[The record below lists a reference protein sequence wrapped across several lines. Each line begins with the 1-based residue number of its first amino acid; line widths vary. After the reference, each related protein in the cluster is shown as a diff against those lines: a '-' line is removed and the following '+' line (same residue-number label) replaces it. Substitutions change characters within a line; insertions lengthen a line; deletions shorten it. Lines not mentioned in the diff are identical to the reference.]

1 MRSDLVQP
9 PSPQLLLRDPMKS
22 ILAIF
27 GIQAANKAA
36 SDETSQLAVLSF
48 VGLILFVF
56 VAAFFTNLILK
67 RRKESR
73 AKFKPQ
79 L

>member
-1 MRSDLVQP
+1 
-9 PSPQLLLRDPMKS
+9 MKS
-22 ILAIF
+22 VLAIL
-27 GIQAANKAA
+27 GIHAANKAA
-36 SDETSQLAVLSF
+36 NDETSQLAFLSL

-67 RRKESR
+67 RRKERR
-73 AKFKPQ
+73 AKLNPD

>member
-1 MRSDLVQP
+1 
-9 PSPQLLLRDPMKS
+9 MKI
-22 ILAIF
+22 ILTIL
-27 GIQAANKAA
+27 GINAANKAA

-56 VAAFFTNLILK
+56 VAAFVTNWILK
-67 RRKESR
+67 RRKERR
-73 AKFKPQ
+73 AKLNPQ

>member
-1 MRSDLVQP
+1 
-9 PSPQLLLRDPMKS
+9 MKI
-22 ILAIF
+22 ILTIL
-27 GIQAANKAA
+27 GINAANKAA
-36 SDETSQLAVLSF
+36 NDETSQVAVLSF

-67 RRKESR
+67 RRKERR
-73 AKFKPQ
+73 AKLNPQ